1 MAEITLTAEVGRG
14 TGSRASRRLRGEG
27 RIPAVVY
34 GHGMEPIAVSVS
46 ARELRSALSGD
57 AGSNALLSLDTGR
70 ERILALARELQRHPV
85 KGTVVHVDFQTV
97 RRDEVIAAEVPVTL
111 VGDAVEVHRADGLV
125 DQLLFTVTV
134 RARPADIPTALELD
148 ISSLTVGDALR
159 VRDLALPDG
168 VSIDL
173 EPDVVVISAQAGRL
187 QVSEGGEEGAE
198 GAPSADGVPTGAAT
212 AEESSNG

>member
-1 MAEITLTAEVGRG
+1 MAEITLTAEVGRT
-14 TGSRASRRLRGEG
+14 TGSRASRRLRNGG

-34 GHGMEPIAVSVS
+34 GHGMDPLAVSVS
-46 ARELRSALSGD
+46 ARELRSALTGD
-57 AGSNALLSLDTGR
+57 AGSNALLSLDTGS

-111 VGDAVEVHRADGLV
+111 VGEAIEVHRADGLV

-134 RARPADIPTALELD
+134 RARSADIPTAFELD
-148 ISSLTVGDALR
+148 ISALTVGDALR
-159 VRDLALPDG
+159 VRDLPLPDG
-168 VSIDL
+168 VTIDL

-187 QVSEGGEEGAE
+187 QVSEGGEESAE
-198 GAPSADGVPTGAAT
+198 GASDAGAGGANSGEGSS
-212 AEESSNG
+212 EE

>member
-1 MAEITLTAEVGRG
+1 MAEITLTAEVGRT
-14 TGSRASRRLRGEG
+14 TGSRASRRLRNDG

-34 GHGMEPIAVSVS
+34 GHGMDPLAVSVS
-46 ARELRSALSGD
+46 ARELRSALTGD
-57 AGSNALLSLDTGR
+57 AGSNALLSLDTGS

-111 VGDAVEVHRADGLV
+111 VGEAIEVHRADGLV

-134 RARPADIPTALELD
+134 RARPADIPTAFELD
-148 ISSLTVGDALR
+148 ISALTVGDALR
-159 VRDLALPDG
+159 VRDLPLPDG
-168 VSIDL
+168 VTIDL

-198 GAPSADGVPTGAAT
+198 GASDAGAGGASSGEGSS
-212 AEESSNG
+212 EE